1 MLVEW
6 VLGSGGLN
14 VSVRSACH
22 QRTSKDDGGALVLW
36 AVGGCVTDDSC
47 TCSRGTGGGLDALVA
62 KALRHTLGSL
72 RSSEWL
78 TSGSG
83 VYVCVSRGQATIQQR
98 RTRRRVVVNEAT

>member
-14 VSVRSACH
+14 VSVRSACN
-22 QRTSKDDGGALVLW
+22 QRTLKDDGGAIVLW

-47 TCSRGTGGGLDALVA
+47 TCSRGTDSGLDALVA

-78 TSGSG
+78 SSGSG
-83 VYVCVSRGQATIQQR
+83 VCVCGLFTDLFSFIYIYVCACVS
-98 RTRRRVVVNEAT
+98 